1 MSKYCPQCGTKVND
15 TANFCTKCG
24 FDFSTIWFSSQPA
37 APSPFVPAPGPSPFA
52 KPASP
57 APSPFVPA
65 PAPAVQPASSPDI
78 PPAPSPFV
86 PAPGP
91 SAFAK
96 PASFARGTPRMSA
109 PAAAPTPAP
118 EVQHAPAPDT
128 PSAPSPFVP
137 APGPSPFAKPASF
150 SRGTPR
156 TSAPVAA
163 PVAPAPEPVAPPAP
177 APAPVAVPAPEVQP
191 APAPAPVAP
200 PAPAPAPVAAPA
212 PAQVKQP
219 VHQLSR
225 PWFQNTGAV
234 NPNPVPG
241 YEGYNPTFHCRC
253 EYCCYEFD
261 YHTYDLGH
269 RSWYP
274 YGFVYCPRCQ
284 KPLRHNIEYEV
295 STGSPVEQN
304 CAAPDPA
311 APQPPVATSET

>member
-24 FDFSTIWFSSQPA
+24 LDFSTIRFSSQPA
-37 APSPFVPAPGPSPFA
+37 APSPFVPAPAPSPYA
-52 KPASP
+52 KPAS
-57 APSPFVPA
+57 
-65 PAPAVQPASSPDI
+65 
-78 PPAPSPFV
+78 PAPSPFV

-109 PAAAPTPAP
+109 PAAAP
-118 EVQHAPAPDT
+118 V
-128 PSAPSPFVP
+128 
-137 APGPSPFAKPASF
+137 
-150 SRGTPR
+150 
-156 TSAPVAA
+156 APV
-163 PVAPAPEPVAPPAP
+163 PEPVAPPAP
-177 APAPVAVPAPEVQP
+177 APTPVVPPAPEVQP

-200 PAPAPAPVAAPA
+200 PAPAPAPVAVPE
-212 PAQVKQP
+212 PAQVRQP
-219 VHQLSR
+219 VPQPAR
-225 PWFQNTGAV
+225 PWFQNTGVV

-311 APQPPVATSET
+311 APQPPAAIPET

>member
-24 FDFSTIWFSSQPA
+24 LDFSTIRFSSQPA

-52 KPASP
+52 KPAS
-57 APSPFVPA
+57 S
-65 PAPAVQPASSPDI
+65 
-78 PPAPSPFV
+78 APSPFV

-109 PAAAPTPAP
+109 PAAAP
-118 EVQHAPAPDT
+118 
-128 PSAPSPFVP
+128 
-137 APGPSPFAKPASF
+137 
-150 SRGTPR
+150 
-156 TSAPVAA
+156 
-163 PVAPAPEPVAPPAP
+163 VAPAPEPVAPPAP
-177 APAPVAVPAPEVQP
+177 APAPVAPPAPEVQL

-200 PAPAPAPVAAPA
+200 PAPAPAPVAVPA
-212 PAQVKQP
+212 PAQVRQP
-219 VHQLSR
+219 VPQPAR
-225 PWFQNTGAV
+225 PWFQNTGVV

-304 CAAPDPA
+304 CAVPDPA
-311 APQPPVATSET
+311 APQPPAATPET

>member
-24 FDFSTIWFSSQPA
+24 FDFSTIWFSSHPA
-37 APSPFVPAPGPSPFA
+37 APSPFVPAPAPSPYAKPASPAPSPFVPAPGPSPFA

-57 APSPFVPA
+57 A
-65 PAPAVQPASSPDI
+65 
-78 PPAPSPFV
+78 
-86 PAPGP
+86 
-91 SAFAK
+91 
-96 PASFARGTPRMSA
+96 
-109 PAAAPTPAP
+109 
-118 EVQHAPAPDT
+118 
-128 PSAPSPFVP
+128 
-137 APGPSPFAKPASF
+137 
-150 SRGTPR
+150 RGTPR

-163 PVAPAPEPVAPPAP
+163 PVAPAPEPVAP
-177 APAPVAVPAPEVQP
+177 P

-225 PWFQNTGAV
+225 PWFQNTGVV

-241 YEGYNPTFHCRC
+241 YEGYNPIFHCRC

-304 CAAPDPA
+304 CAASDPA
-311 APQPPVATSET
+311 APQPPAATSANC

>member
-65 PAPAVQPASSPDI
+65 PGPSPFVPAPAPAVQPASSPDI
-78 PPAPSPFV
+78 PPASSPFV

-96 PASFARGTPRMSA
+96 PASFA
-109 PAAAPTPAP
+109 
-118 EVQHAPAPDT
+118 
-128 PSAPSPFVP
+128 
-137 APGPSPFAKPASF
+137 
-150 SRGTPR
+150 RGTPR

-225 PWFQNTGAV
+225 PWFQNTGVV

-304 CAAPDPA
+304 CAASDPA
-311 APQPPVATSET
+311 APQPPAATSATC

>member
-109 PAAAPTPAP
+109 PAAAP
-118 EVQHAPAPDT
+118 V
-128 PSAPSPFVP
+128 
-137 APGPSPFAKPASF
+137 
-150 SRGTPR
+150 
-156 TSAPVAA
+156 APV
-163 PVAPAPEPVAPPAP
+163 PEPVAPPAP
-177 APAPVAVPAPEVQP
+177 APTPVVPPAPEVQP

-200 PAPAPAPVAAPA
+200 PAPAPVSVAAPA
-212 PAQVKQP
+212 PAQVRQP
-219 VHQLSR
+219 VPQPAR
-225 PWFQNTGAV
+225 PWFQNTGVV

>member
-37 APSPFVPAPGPSPFA
+37 APSPFVPAPAPSPYA

-57 APSPFVPA
+57 
-65 PAPAVQPASSPDI
+65 
-78 PPAPSPFV
+78 
-86 PAPGP
+86 
-91 SAFAK
+91 
-96 PASFARGTPRMSA
+96 T
-109 PAAAPTPAP
+109 
-118 EVQHAPAPDT
+118 
-128 PSAPSPFVP
+128 PSPFVP
-137 APGPSPFAKPASF
+137 APGPSPFAKPGSF
-150 SRGTPR
+150 ARGTPR

-163 PVAPAPEPVAPPAP
+163 PVAPPEPAPSAPPAP
-177 APAPVAVPAPEVQP
+177 APAPVATPAPEVQP

-225 PWFQNTGAV
+225 PWFQNTGVV

-241 YEGYNPTFHCRC
+241 YEGYNPIFHCRC

-295 STGSPVEQN
+295 STGSPVEQT

-311 APQPPVATSET
+311 APQPPAATSATC

>member
-24 FDFSTIWFSSQPA
+24 LDFSTIRFSSQPA

-109 PAAAPTPAP
+109 PAAAP
-118 EVQHAPAPDT
+118 
-128 PSAPSPFVP
+128 
-137 APGPSPFAKPASF
+137 
-150 SRGTPR
+150 
-156 TSAPVAA
+156 
-163 PVAPAPEPVAPPAP
+163 VAPAPPPVAPPAP
-177 APAPVAVPAPEVQP
+177 DPSAP
-191 APAPAPVAP
+191 PAPAPVAP
-200 PAPAPAPVAAPA
+200 PAPAPVSVAAPA
-212 PAQVKQP
+212 PAQVRQP
-219 VHQLSR
+219 VPQPAR
-225 PWFQNTGAV
+225 PWFQNTGVV

>member
-24 FDFSTIWFSSQPA
+24 LDFSTIRFSSQPA

-78 PPAPSPFV
+78 PPVPSPFV

-96 PASFARGTPRMSA
+96 PASFARGTPRTSA
-109 PAAAPTPAP
+109 PA
-118 EVQHAPAPDT
+118 
-128 PSAPSPFVP
+128 
-137 APGPSPFAKPASF
+137 
-150 SRGTPR
+150 
-156 TSAPVAA
+156 AA

-177 APAPVAVPAPEVQP
+177 APAPVA
-191 APAPAPVAP
+191 P
-200 PAPAPAPVAAPA
+200 PAPAPAPVAVPA
-212 PAQVKQP
+212 PAQVRQP
-219 VHQLSR
+219 VPQPAR
-225 PWFQNTGAV
+225 PWFQNTGVV

-311 APQPPVATSET
+311 APQPPVATSAT

>member
-24 FDFSTIWFSSQPA
+24 LDFSTIRFSSQPA
-37 APSPFVPAPGPSPFA
+37 APSPFVPAPAPSPYA
-52 KPASP
+52 KPAS
-57 APSPFVPA
+57 
-65 PAPAVQPASSPDI
+65 
-78 PPAPSPFV
+78 PAPSPFV

-109 PAAAPTPAP
+109 PAT
-118 EVQHAPAPDT
+118 
-128 PSAPSPFVP
+128 
-137 APGPSPFAKPASF
+137 
-150 SRGTPR
+150 
-156 TSAPVAA
+156 A

-177 APAPVAVPAPEVQP
+177 APAPVAPPAPEVQP
-191 APAPAPVAP
+191 APEPAPVAP
-200 PAPAPAPVAAPA
+200 PAPAPVPVAAPA
-212 PAQVKQP
+212 PAQIQQP
-219 VHQLSR
+219 VPQPAR
-225 PWFQNTGAV
+225 PWFQNTGVV

-311 APQPPVATSET
+311 APQPPAATSAT